1 MEDTNAS
8 ASPHGTVDGL
18 ARWFGTSVVAAF
30 FASLDRCSCVNVDAD
45 GEEDD
50 DESNDDSLMITTFY
64 SFNSTAS
71 FSIAS
76 SQSRDGSSFA
86 SASQNIAA

>member
-8 ASPHGTVDGL
+8 ASSNGNNL

-30 FASLDRCSCVNVDAD
+30 FASLERCACVNVDAD

-50 DESNDDSLMITTFY
+50 DEANDDPYMITTFY
-64 SFNSTAS
+64 SFNSSSSDAS
-71 FSIAS
+71 AA
-76 SQSRDGSSFA
+76 QSGDGRSSFA
-86 SASQNIAA
+86 SASSNVPA